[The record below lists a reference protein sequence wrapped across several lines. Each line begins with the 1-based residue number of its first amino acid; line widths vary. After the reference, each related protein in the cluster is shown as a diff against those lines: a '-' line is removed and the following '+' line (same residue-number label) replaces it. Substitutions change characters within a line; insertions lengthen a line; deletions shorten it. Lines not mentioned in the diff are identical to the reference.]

1 MATTTMAFDL
11 PLAEPGGE
19 AQERADAA
27 RNRRKILEAAQA
39 LFAER
44 GVEHVSMDDVAR
56 AAQVGKGTL
65 YRRFGDRSALALAL
79 LDERERA
86 LQEAIIRG
94 DPPLGPGAPAADRL
108 CAFGEAMLDHL
119 EEHYELL
126 WEAERSPNL
135 DLGPYAVRRTHLPL
149 LLREA
154 NPVCD
159 AEMAAESLLALL
171 SPRLFRYLRSER
183 NFGLDRIKA
192 GWHAA
197 VAGWLSGSDTD
208 RRPRRPR

>member
-1 MATTTMAFDL
+1 MASTTMAFDL

-94 DPPLGPGAPAADRL
+94 EPPLGPGAPAADRL

-119 EEHYELL
+119 ERHYELL
-126 WEAERSPNL
+126 FDAERGGNF
-135 DLGPYAVRRTHLPL
+135 DAGPYAVRRTHLL
-149 LLREA
+149 VLLRDA
-154 NPVCD
+154 NPGCD
-159 AEMAAESLLALL
+159 AEMAAEGLMALL
-171 SPRLFRYLRSER
+171 SPRLFRYLRGER
-183 NFGLDRIKA
+183 GFDLERIKA
-192 GWHAA
+192 GWHIA
-197 VAGWLSGSDTD
+197 VAGWIAPGLRS
-208 RRPRRPR
+208 

>member
-11 PLAEPGGE
+11 PLAEPGGDP
-19 AQERADAA
+19 QERADAA

-94 DPPLGPGAPAADRL
+94 EPPLGPGAPATERL

-119 EEHYELL
+119 ERHYELL
-126 WEAERSPNL
+126 FDAERGGNF
-135 DLGPYAVRRTHLPL
+135 DTGPYAVRRTHLL
-149 LLREA
+149 VLLREA
-154 NPVCD
+154 RPGCD
-159 AEMAAESLLALL
+159 AEMAVEGLMALL
-171 SPRLFRYLRSER
+171 SPRLFRYLRGER
-183 NFGLDRIKA
+183 GFDLDRIKA
-192 GWHAA
+192 GWHTA
-197 VAGWLSGSDTD
+197 VAGWIAPGA
-208 RRPRRPR
+208 

>member
-1 MATTTMAFDL
+1 MATMAFDL
-11 PLAEPGGE
+11 PLAEPGGD

-56 AAQVGKGTL
+56 AAHVGKGTL
-65 YRRFGDRSALALAL
+65 YRRFGDRATLAFAL

-94 DPPLGPGAPAADRL
+94 EPPLGPGAPATDRL

-119 EEHYELL
+119 EQHYELL
-126 WEAERSPNL
+126 WEAERGQHF
-135 DLGPYAVRRTHLPL
+135 DVGPYAVRRTHLTL
-149 LLREA
+149 LMREA
-154 NPVCD
+154 NPGCD
-159 AEMAAESLLALL
+159 AEMAAEGLLSLL
-171 SPRLFRYLRSER
+171 SPRLFRYLRAER
-183 NFGLDRIKA
+183 GFDLDRIKA

-197 VAGWLSGSDTD
+197 VAGWVAPASTIISPPG
-208 RRPRRPR
+208 

>member
-1 MATTTMAFDL
+1 MTATMAFDL
-11 PLAEPGGE
+11 PLAERGGE

-27 RNRRKILEAAQA
+27 RNRRKILEAAEA

-44 GVEHVSMDDVAR
+44 GVECVSMDNVAR

-65 YRRFGDRSALALAL
+65 YRRFGDRASLAFAL

-86 LQEAIIRG
+86 LQEACIRG
-94 DPPLGPGAPAADRL
+94 EAPLGPGAPAADRL

-119 EEHYELL
+119 DEHYALL
-126 WEAERSPNL
+126 SEAERGANFRV
-135 DLGPYAVRRTHLPL
+135 GPYAFRYAHLRV

-154 NPVCD
+154 NPDCD
-159 AEMAAESLLALL
+159 AEFAAEALL
-171 SPRLFRYLRSER
+171 SLLTSAVFRHMREVQGFDLER
-183 NFGLDRIKA
+183 VKA

-197 VAGWLSGSDTD
+197 VAGWLGG
-208 RRPRRPR
+208 